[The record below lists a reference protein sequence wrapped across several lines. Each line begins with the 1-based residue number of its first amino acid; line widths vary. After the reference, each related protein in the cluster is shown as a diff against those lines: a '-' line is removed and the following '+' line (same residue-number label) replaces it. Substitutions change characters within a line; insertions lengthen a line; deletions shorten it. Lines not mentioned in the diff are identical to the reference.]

1 MNHSSD
7 HCKRTHTARTHATP
21 TSGSLTAPHQ
31 PGGPNPKGLLGNPVE
46 DTPPPAPSA
55 TAASMEVFEKTSE
68 SQIKSSVSSGPSLVT
83 LPLVLVSRPLHIS
96 SWDGKAQDRM

>member
-21 TSGSLTAPHQ
+21 TSGSLLHTNQ
-31 PGGPNPKGLLGNPVE
+31 GGPTPKGSLL
-46 DTPPPAPSA
+46 TLLKIHPPAPSA